1 MGLYTSGSQWHGS
14 TGVIHSLCPTC
25 LSSCSPVN
33 AHTAKHDQPCC
44 SCLHACAYVQ
54 RVCLCGCCVPFR
66 FPQVSAADKGTE
78 TDTNQNQQLCYHVL
92 GQPQSQDVVV
102 LADPDHPVS
111 A

>member
-1 MGLYTSGSQWHGS
+1 MSFNSGESVHM
-14 TGVIHSLCPTC
+14 CC
-25 LSSCSPVN
+25 LAV
-33 AHTAKHDQPCC
+33 
-44 SCLHACAYVQ
+44 
-54 RVCLCGCCVPFR
+54 R

-111 A
+111 ET